1 MAAKDV
7 SELIAKEFV
16 TVKIDFD
23 RGIGAKDI
31 QRRLI
36 GREEGLPWFAFLDIH
51 GKCLISSNRP
61 TGGNI
66 GHPFKPEE
74 VAFFKTMLQTVK
86 RRLSENDIDF
96 LIQSLEAFNKAAVPQ
111 AAGMQ

>member
-1 MAAKDV
+1 
-7 SELIAKEFV
+7 
-16 TVKIDFD
+16 
-23 RGIGAKDI
+23 
-31 QRRLI
+31 
-36 GREEGLPWFAFLDIH
+36 
-51 GKCLISSNRP
+51 
-61 TGGNI
+61 
-66 GHPFKPEE
+66 